1 MKSFPPFGFGIAT
14 LTASVALVVAPSC
27 ASARESTT
35 PVMPMRSVA
44 APFDFGTWYTT
55 TDDFTRTFAPT
66 PSAARA
72 TTAARAGGRATAR
85 ARGGAR
91 GRREHRG
98 ERREVR
104 TKGRSR
110 KLRCDGVRVE
120 KNRIDEAIGG
130 ATGRSRVGV
139 VAVGAVGVVAK
150 RHRERG
156 AKLGVVV
163 VLGGRRRGVGD
174 FGARTLTHAQRE
186 GLLE

>member
-85 ARGGAR
+85 ARGAR
-91 GRREHRG
+91 E
-98 ERREVR
+98 
-104 TKGRSR
+104 
-110 KLRCDGVRVE
+110 DDA
-120 KNRIDEAIGG
+120 NIA
-130 ATGRSRVGV
+130 A
-139 VAVGAVGVVAK
+139 
-150 RHRERG
+150 RG
-156 AKLGVVV
+156 AKC
-163 VLGGRRRGVGD
+163 GRRGEVESYDATGCVLKRIDSMRRSVGRRD
-174 FGARTLTHAQRE
+174 GHASASSRSARSVWSRSDIASAARSSASSSSSAVAVAASAISALGR
-186 GLLE
+186 